1 MYKPAHYL
9 ALFIVISL
17 GVAVG
22 NLSSNYMSAQYLAY
36 QANQAAKQLQRE
48 RVQQQEYSRQQ
59 SIEANERRMAAN
71 RAQSELDKEQRI
83 RSAKGIRLRRSCL
96 DWDKAYQQLNTETTK
111 KKMDQSC
118 MAYER
123 YIHSGR

>member
-22 NLSSNYMSAQYLAY
+22 NLSSNYISAQYVAY
-36 QANQAAKQLQRE
+36 QANQAAKQYQQE
-48 RVQQQEYSRQQ
+48 RAQQQEYSRQQ
-59 SIEANERRMAAN
+59 SIEANERRKAAN
-71 RAQSELDKEQRI
+71 RAQFELDKKQRI
-83 RSAKGIRLRRSCL
+83 ASVKGIKLRRSCL
-96 DWDKAYQQLNTETTK
+96 DWERAYQQLNTETAK

-118 MAYER
+118 MEYET
-123 YIHSGR
+123 YIHSGS

>member
-9 ALFIVISL
+9 ALFIAISL

-22 NLSSNYMSAQYLAY
+22 NLSSSYISAQYVAY
-36 QANQAAKQLQRE
+36 QANQAAKQFQKE
-48 RVQQQEYSRQQ
+48 RAQQQEYTRQQ
-59 SIEANERRMAAN
+59 IEEANERRKASN
-71 RAQSELDKEQRI
+71 RAQLELDKKQRI
-83 RSAKGIRLRRSCL
+83 ASAAGIKLRRSCL
-96 DWDKAYQQLNTETTK
+96 DWEMAYKQLNTETTK

-118 MAYER
+118 MEYDR

>member
-22 NLSSNYMSAQYLAY
+22 NLSSNYISAKYVAY
-36 QANQAAKQLQRE
+36 QANQAAKELQKE
-48 RVQQQEYSRQQ
+48 RVKQQEYFRQQ
-59 SIEANERRMAAN
+59 SIEANEWRQAAN
-71 RAQSELDKEQRI
+71 RAQFEMDKKQRI
-83 RSAKGIRLRRSCL
+83 ASVKGIKLRRSCL
-96 DWDKAYQQLNTETTK
+96 DWEKAYKQLNTETTK

-118 MAYER
+118 MEYDR